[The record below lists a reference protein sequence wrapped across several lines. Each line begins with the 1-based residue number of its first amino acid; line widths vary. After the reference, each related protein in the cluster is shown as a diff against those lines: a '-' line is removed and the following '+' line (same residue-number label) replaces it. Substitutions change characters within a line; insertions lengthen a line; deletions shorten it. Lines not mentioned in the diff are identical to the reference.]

1 MLKLAIEDDY
11 PRWEA
16 KNVPHPSLSHVFPL
30 HSPMSTTCVRI
41 KPLHPEI
48 SIHILHTVL
57 SAFWEV
63 LTRRICL
70 TVKSFFCRWPFS
82 LFSWPQCEI
91 QRWYCKEKLDAS
103 QMLEGKRLILINPSR
118 WRGKLRVKFFPTK
131 NKTSNI
137 HPKLWMWSDSKH
149 FTCSCLSRFKI
160 KSFCFANSVEFVSF
174 KTCTINYTDTCRQY
188 SPASC
193 WLVFQNID
201 CCLFSASHRPSIAVL
216 RVIRQKDLACNP
228 GQVK

>member
-1 MLKLAIEDDY
+1 MLKLFIEDDY

-16 KNVPHPSLSHVFPL
+16 KNVPHPSLSQVFPL
-30 HSPMSTTCVRI
+30 HSPMATTCVRI

-70 TVKSFFCRWPFS
+70 KVKSFFCRWPFS

-91 QRWYCKEKLDAS
+91 QRWYCKEKLDQS
-103 QMLEGKRLILINPSR
+103 IW
-118 WRGKLRVKFFPTK
+118 WRGELRINSFPITD
-131 NKTSNI
+131 NTSII
-137 HPKLWMWSDSKH
+137 HPQLWMWSESKH
-149 FTCSCLSRFKI
+149 FPCSCLLSFKI
-160 KSFCFANSVEFVSF
+160 KSFWFATSVEFVSF
-174 KTCTINYTDTCRQY
+174 KICTVSYIDTCRQY

-193 WLVFQNID
+193 WLVF
-201 CCLFSASHRPSIAVL
+201 
-216 RVIRQKDLACNP
+216 
-228 GQVK
+228 

>member
-16 KNVPHPSLSHVFPL
+16 KNVPHPSLSQVFPL
-30 HSPMSTTCVRI
+30 HSPMATTCVRI

-63 LTRRICL
+63 LTRRICF

-91 QRWYCKEKLDAS
+91 QRWYCKEKLDQS
-103 QMLEGKRLILINPSR
+103 FWVERGVENKFLSNNWQHFNNPSSAMNVI
-118 WRGKLRVKFFPTK
+118 RVKALPMF
-131 NKTSNI
+131 
-137 HPKLWMWSDSKH
+137 L
-149 FTCSCLSRFKI
+149 
-160 KSFCFANSVEFVSF
+160 FV
-174 KTCTINYTDTCRQY
+174 K
-188 SPASC
+188 
-193 WLVFQNID
+193 V
-201 CCLFSASHRPSIAVL
+201 
-216 RVIRQKDLACNP
+216 
-228 GQVK
+228 

>member
-1 MLKLAIEDDY
+1 MLKLAMEDDY

-16 KNVPHPSLSHVFPL
+16 KNFPHPSLSYVFPL
-30 HSPMSTTCVRI
+30 HSPMVTTCVRI

-57 SAFWEV
+57 SAFWKV

-70 TVKSFFCRWPFS
+70 TVKGFFCCWPFS

-103 QMLEGKRLILINPSR
+103 QMLILINPSG
-118 WRGKLRVKFFPTK
+118 WRGKLRVKFFPTN

-137 HPKLWMWSDSKH
+137 HPKLWIRSDSKH

-174 KTCTINYTDTCRQY
+174 RICTINYTDTFRQY
-188 SPASC
+188 
-193 WLVFQNID
+193 
-201 CCLFSASHRPSIAVL
+201 
-216 RVIRQKDLACNP
+216 
-228 GQVK
+228 